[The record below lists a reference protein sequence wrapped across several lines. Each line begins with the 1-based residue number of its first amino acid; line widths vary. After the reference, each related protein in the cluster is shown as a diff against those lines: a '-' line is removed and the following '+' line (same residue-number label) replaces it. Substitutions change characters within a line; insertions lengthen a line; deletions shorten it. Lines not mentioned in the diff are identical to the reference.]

1 MAAVALV
8 INPRSRRLIFKLTH
22 YLHLPRLGGSIN
34 CGSSRRLDMEA
45 DVANAQGYDNLTTAR
60 TIARILKVNH
70 AGEHGAIRIYRSQVT
85 IARWRC
91 PDVVPQLQEMLAHE
105 VSHRDRFAEAMPP
118 RRAKPCRMLFLWGI
132 GGRLLGAGTALLG
145 RNAIW
150 ACTAAV
156 EEAVHRHLNDQ
167 LAFLSSRDQELYSLI
182 ASIKSEELSHLD
194 HAEKNLTSRGPIV
207 RMLRR
212 SIDAITEV
220 LIFMSTS
227 GDSVRMARE
236 LEAK

>member
-1 MAAVALV
+1 MPSAD
-8 INPRSRRLIFKLTH
+8 RSTRGA
-22 YLHLPRLGGSIN
+22 GG
-34 CGSSRRLDMEA
+34 G
-45 DVANAQGYDNLTTAR
+45 NLSVDR

-70 AGEHGAIRIYRSQVT
+70 AGEHGAIRIYRSQLA

-91 PDVVPQLQEMLAHE
+91 PDVVLKLEEMLAHE
-105 VSHRDRFAEAMPP
+105 VSHRVRFAEIMPS
-118 RRAKPCRMLFLWGI
+118 RHAKPCRMLFLWGI
-132 GGRLLGAGTALLG
+132 GGRLLGTGTALLG

-167 LAFLSSRDQELYSLI
+167 LAFLSNRDQELFALI
-182 ASIKSEELSHLD
+182 ASIKSEELSHLH
-194 HAEKNLTSRGPIV
+194 HAEKNLTSRGPSV

-212 SIDAITEV
+212 LIDAVTEV

-227 GDSVRMARE
+227 GDSARMSRA
-236 LEAK
+236 LAVK

>member
-1 MAAVALV
+1 MGLMTPSPGRDAREMVHSNA
-8 INPRSRRLIFKLTH
+8 
-22 YLHLPRLGGSIN
+22 
-34 CGSSRRLDMEA
+34 SS
-45 DVANAQGYDNLTTAR
+45 AR

-70 AGEHGAIRIYRSQVT
+70 AGEHGAIRIYRSQIA

-91 PDVVPQLQEMLAHE
+91 PDVVPELEEMLAHE
-105 VSHRDRFAEAMPP
+105 VSHRARFAEVMPS
-118 RRAKPCRMLFLWGI
+118 RHAKPCRMLFLWGI
-132 GGRLLGAGTALLG
+132 GGRLLGIGTALLG

-167 LAFLSSRDQELYSLI
+167 LAFLSSRDRELYTLI
-182 ASIKSEELSHLD
+182 DSIKSEELSHLD
-194 HAEKNLTSRGPIV
+194 HAEKNLTSHGAIV
-207 RMLRR
+207 RLLRR
-212 SIDAITEV
+212 SIDAVTEV

-236 LEAK
+236 LATKP

>member
-1 MAAVALV
+1 MDLMTPSPAARDAREVGHRNFA
-8 INPRSRRLIFKLTH
+8 
-22 YLHLPRLGGSIN
+22 
-34 CGSSRRLDMEA
+34 A
-45 DVANAQGYDNLTTAR
+45 AR

-70 AGEHGAIRIYRSQVT
+70 AGEHGAIRIYRSQVA

-91 PDVVPQLQEMLAHE
+91 PDVVPKLEEMLTHE
-105 VSHRDRFAEAMPP
+105 VSHRARFAGAMPS
-118 RRAKPCRMLFLWGI
+118 RQAKPCRMLFLWGI
-132 GGRLLGAGTALLG
+132 GGRLLGTGTALLG

-167 LAFLSSRDQELYSLI
+167 LAFLSNRDQELYTLI
-182 ASIKSEELSHLD
+182 DSIKSEELSHLD

-212 SIDAITEV
+212 SIDAVTEL

-236 LEAK
+236 LFPSKGG

>member
-1 MAAVALV
+1 MGPMTPSPAG
-8 INPRSRRLIFKLTH
+8 R
-22 YLHLPRLGGSIN
+22 
-34 CGSSRRLDMEA
+34 
-45 DVANAQGYDNLTTAR
+45 NAREVVHGNYSAAR
-60 TIARILKVNH
+60 TIARIIKVNH
-70 AGEHGAIRIYRSQVT
+70 AGEHGAIRIYRSQIS

-91 PDVVPQLQEMLAHE
+91 PDVVPVLEEMLAHE
-105 VSHRDRFAEAMPP
+105 MSHRARFAEVMPS

-132 GGRLLGAGTALLG
+132 GGRVLGTGTALLG

-167 LAFLSSRDQELYSLI
+167 LAFLSNRDQELYALI

-194 HAEKNLTSRGPIV
+194 HAEKNLTSHGPIV
-207 RMLRR
+207 RILRR
-212 SIDAITEV
+212 SIDAAIEV

-227 GDSVRMARE
+227 GDSVRMARA
-236 LEAK
+236 LLAK

>member
-1 MAAVALV
+1 LLIQVIPVTVTSSNSSAETLV
-8 INPRSRRLIFKLTH
+8 MGTLTPSSHRSAREVVHGNFSA
-22 YLHLPRLGGSIN
+22 G
-34 CGSSRRLDMEA
+34 
-45 DVANAQGYDNLTTAR
+45 R

-70 AGEHGAIRIYRSQVT
+70 AGEHGAIRIYRSQVA

-91 PDVVPQLQEMLAHE
+91 RDVVPALEEMLAHE
-105 VSHRDRFAEAMPP
+105 VSHRARFAEVMPS
-118 RRAKPCRMLFLWGI
+118 RQAKPCRLLFLWGI
-132 GGRLLGAGTALLG
+132 GGRLLGTGTALLG

-167 LAFLSSRDQELYSLI
+167 LAFLSSRDGELYALI

-194 HAEKNLTSRGPIV
+194 HAEKNLISRGPTT

-212 SIDAITEV
+212 SIDAVTEV

-236 LEAK
+236 LTLK

>member
-1 MAAVALV
+1 
-8 INPRSRRLIFKLTH
+8 
-22 YLHLPRLGGSIN
+22 
-34 CGSSRRLDMEA
+34 
-45 DVANAQGYDNLTTAR
+45 VANAQVDDNLTTAR

-70 AGEHGAIRIYRSQVT
+70 AGEHGAIRIYRSQVA

-91 PDVVPQLQEMLAHE
+91 PDVVPQLEEMLAHE
-105 VSHRDRFAEAMPP
+105 VNHRDRFAAVMPP
-118 RRAKPCRMLFLWGI
+118 RHAKPCRMLFLWGI

-167 LAFLSSRDQELYSLI
+167 LAFLSSRDQELYTLI
-182 ASIKSEELSHLD
+182 DSIKSEELSHLE
-194 HAEKNLTSRGPIV
+194 HAEKNLTSHGPIV
-207 RMLRR
+207 SMLRR
-212 SIDAITEV
+212 SIDAVTEA

-236 LEAK
+236 LSARYIISRNR

>member
-1 MAAVALV
+1 M
-8 INPRSRRLIFKLTH
+8 PS
-22 YLHLPRLGGSIN
+22 
-34 CGSSRRLDMEA
+34 LDRNAREA
-45 DVANAQGYDNLTTAR
+45 ISGNVSVDR

-70 AGEHGAIRIYRSQVT
+70 AGEHGAIRIYRSQLA

-91 PDVVPQLQEMLAHE
+91 PDVVLKLEEMLAHE
-105 VSHRDRFAEAMPP
+105 LSHRIRFAQIMPS
-118 RRAKPCRMLFLWGI
+118 RHAKPCRMLFLWGI
-132 GGRLLGAGTALLG
+132 GGRLLGTATALLG

-167 LAFLSSRDQELYSLI
+167 LAFVANRDQELFALI
-182 ASIKSEELSHLD
+182 ASIKAEELSHLD
-194 HAEKNLTSRGPIV
+194 HAEKSLTSRGPSV

-212 SIDAITEV
+212 LIDTVTEL

-227 GDSVRMARE
+227 GDSVRMAPA
-236 LEAK
+236 LAAK

>member
-1 MAAVALV
+1 MGSMT
-8 INPRSRRLIFKLTH
+8 PS
-22 YLHLPRLGGSIN
+22 PGGRHAGEGVHGNFS
-34 CGSSRRLDMEA
+34 A
-45 DVANAQGYDNLTTAR
+45 AR

-70 AGEHGAIRIYRSQVT
+70 AGEHGAIRIYRSQIA

-91 PDVVPQLQEMLAHE
+91 PDVVPELEEMLAHE
-105 VSHRDRFAEAMPP
+105 VNHRARFAEIMPS
-118 RRAKPCRMLFLWGI
+118 RHAKPCRMLFLWGI
-132 GGRLLGAGTALLG
+132 GGRLLGTCTALLG

-167 LAFLSSRDQELYSLI
+167 LIFVSSRDSELYAII

-194 HAEKNLTSRGPIV
+194 HAEQSLTSHGPIV
-207 RMLRR
+207 RTLRR
-212 SIDAITEV
+212 SIDAVTEV

-227 GDSVRMARE
+227 GDSGRMARE
-236 LEAK
+236 LSAR

>member
-1 MAAVALV
+1 MPSAD
-8 INPRSRRLIFKLTH
+8 RSTRGA
-22 YLHLPRLGGSIN
+22 GGGNVSV
-34 CGSSRRLDMEA
+34 D
-45 DVANAQGYDNLTTAR
+45 R

-70 AGEHGAIRIYRSQVT
+70 AGEHGAIRIYRSQLA

-91 PDVVPQLQEMLAHE
+91 PDVVLKLEEMLAHE
-105 VSHRDRFAEAMPP
+105 VSHRVRFAEIMPS
-118 RRAKPCRMLFLWGI
+118 RHAKPCRMLFLWGI
-132 GGRLLGAGTALLG
+132 GGRLLGTGTALLG

-167 LAFLSSRDQELYSLI
+167 LAFLSNRDQELFALM
-182 ASIKSEELSHLD
+182 ASIKSEELSHLH
-194 HAEKNLTSRGPIV
+194 HAEKNLTSRGPSV

-212 SIDAITEV
+212 LIDAVTEV

-227 GDSVRMARE
+227 GDSVRMSRA
-236 LEAK
+236 LAVK

>member
-1 MAAVALV
+1 MDRMTPPSADGETREVGALAAV
-8 INPRSRRLIFKLTH
+8 
-22 YLHLPRLGGSIN
+22 
-34 CGSSRRLDMEA
+34 
-45 DVANAQGYDNLTTAR
+45 R

-70 AGEHGAIRIYRSQVT
+70 AGEHGAIRIYRSQVA

-91 PDVVPQLQEMLAHE
+91 PDIVPVLEQMLAHE
-105 VSHRDRFAEAMPP
+105 VSHRARFAAAMPS
-118 RRAKPCRMLFLWGI
+118 RQAKPCRMLFLWGI

-167 LAFLSSRDQELYSLI
+167 LAFVSSRDRDLYALI
-182 ASIKSEELSHLD
+182 NSIKSEELSHLE
-194 HAEKNLTSRGPIV
+194 HAERNLASNGLTV

-212 SIDAITEV
+212 SIDAVTEL
-220 LIFMSTS
+220 LILMSTS
-227 GDSVRMARE
+227 GDSLRMARE
-236 LEAK
+236 LRPK

>member
-1 MAAVALV
+1 MEPMMTPTPGGPNAADAVL
-8 INPRSRRLIFKLTH
+8 S
-22 YLHLPRLGGSIN
+22 
-34 CGSSRRLDMEA
+34 
-45 DVANAQGYDNLTTAR
+45 NLSAAR
-60 TIARILKVNH
+60 TIRRILKVNH
-70 AGEHGAIRIYRSQVT
+70 AGEHGAIRIYRSQIA

-91 PDVVPQLQEMLAHE
+91 SDVVPALEEMLAHE
-105 VSHRDRFAEAMPP
+105 VRHRARFAEAMPS
-118 RRAKPCRMLFLWGI
+118 RHAKPCRMLFLWAI
-132 GGRLLGAGTALLG
+132 GGRLLGACTALLG

-167 LAFLSSRDQELYSLI
+167 LTFLSRRDSELYTI
-182 ASIKSEELSHLD
+182 IDSIKAEELSHLS
-194 HAEKNLTSRGPIV
+194 HAEQNLTSRGQSV

-212 SIDAITEV
+212 SIDAVTEV

-236 LEAK
+236 LSAK

>member
-1 MAAVALV
+1 MT
-8 INPRSRRLIFKLTH
+8 IS
-22 YLHLPRLGGSIN
+22 G
-34 CGSSRRLDMEA
+34 
-45 DVANAQGYDNLTTAR
+45 AR

-70 AGEHGAIRIYRSQVT
+70 AGEHGAIRIYRSQIA

-91 PDVVPQLQEMLAHE
+91 PDIVPELEEMLAHE
-105 VSHRDRFAEAMPP
+105 VSHRARFAEAMPS
-118 RRAKPCRMLFLWGI
+118 RHAQPCRMLFLWGI
-132 GGRLLGAGTALLG
+132 GGRLLGSGTALLG

-167 LAFLSSRDQELYSLI
+167 LTFLSCRDQELYTLI

-194 HAEKNLTSRGPIV
+194 HAEESLTSHGPIV

-212 SIDAITEV
+212 SIDTVTEV
-220 LIFMSTS
+220 LIFLSTS
-227 GDSVRMARE
+227 GDSLRMSRE
-236 LEAK
+236 LLAK

>member
-1 MAAVALV
+1 MPSADRNAREA
-8 INPRSRRLIFKLTH
+8 I
-22 YLHLPRLGGSIN
+22 GGNVSV
-34 CGSSRRLDMEA
+34 D
-45 DVANAQGYDNLTTAR
+45 R

-70 AGEHGAIRIYRSQVT
+70 AGEHGAIRIYRSQLA

-91 PDVVPQLQEMLAHE
+91 PDVVLKLEEMLAHE
-105 VSHRDRFAEAMPP
+105 VSHRARFAEIMPS
-118 RRAKPCRMLFLWGI
+118 RRAKPCRMLFLWGV
-132 GGRLLGAGTALLG
+132 GGRVLGTGTALLG

-167 LAFLSSRDQELYSLI
+167 LVFLSNRDQELFALI
-182 ASIKSEELSHLD
+182 ASIKSEELSHLH
-194 HAEKNLTSRGPIV
+194 HAEKNLTSRGPSV

-212 SIDAITEV
+212 LIDTVTEA

-227 GDSVRMARE
+227 GDSVRMART
-236 LEAK
+236 LAVK

>member
-1 MAAVALV
+1 MPSAD
-8 INPRSRRLIFKLTH
+8 RSTRGA
-22 YLHLPRLGGSIN
+22 GGGNVSV
-34 CGSSRRLDMEA
+34 D
-45 DVANAQGYDNLTTAR
+45 R

-70 AGEHGAIRIYRSQVT
+70 AGEHGAIRIYRSQLA

-91 PDVVPQLQEMLAHE
+91 PDVVLKLEEMLAHE
-105 VSHRDRFAEAMPP
+105 VSHRVRFAEIMPS
-118 RRAKPCRMLFLWGI
+118 RHAKPCRMLFLWGI
-132 GGRLLGAGTALLG
+132 GGRLLGTGTALLG

-167 LAFLSSRDQELYSLI
+167 LAFLSNRDQELFALI
-182 ASIKSEELSHLD
+182 ASIKSEELSHLH
-194 HAEKNLTSRGPIV
+194 HAEKNLTSRGPSV

-212 SIDAITEV
+212 LIDAVTEV

-227 GDSVRMARE
+227 GDSVRMSRA
-236 LEAK
+236 LAVK

>member
-1 MAAVALV
+1 MGTMTPSARRNPSEVAHGNFSV
-8 INPRSRRLIFKLTH
+8 
-22 YLHLPRLGGSIN
+22 
-34 CGSSRRLDMEA
+34 E
-45 DVANAQGYDNLTTAR
+45 R

-70 AGEHGAIRIYRSQVT
+70 AGEHGAIRIYRSQVA

-91 PDVVPQLQEMLAHE
+91 RDVVSELEEMLAHE
-105 VSHRDRFAEAMPP
+105 VSHRARFAEIMLS
-118 RRAKPCRMLFLWGI
+118 RHAKPCRMLFLWAI

-167 LAFLSSRDQELYSLI
+167 LAFLSSRDGELYALI
-182 ASIKSEELSHLD
+182 ASIKSEELSHL
-194 HAEKNLTSRGPIV
+194 HQAEKNLTSRGPIT

-212 SIDAITEV
+212 SIDTVTEV

-236 LEAK
+236 LVAK

>member
-1 MAAVALV
+1 MGLMKPFPEGRDAREMV
-8 INPRSRRLIFKLTH
+8 H
-22 YLHLPRLGGSIN
+22 GSV
-34 CGSSRRLDMEA
+34 SS
-45 DVANAQGYDNLTTAR
+45 AR

-70 AGEHGAIRIYRSQVT
+70 AGEHGAIRIYRSQIA

-91 PDVVPQLQEMLAHE
+91 PDVVPELEEMLAHE
-105 VSHRDRFAEAMPP
+105 VSHRARFAEAMPP
-118 RRAKPCRMLFLWGI
+118 RQAKPCRMLFLWAI
-132 GGRLLGAGTALLG
+132 GGRLLGAGTALAG
-145 RNAIW
+145 RDAIW

-167 LAFLSSRDQELYSLI
+167 LAFLSSRDQELYALI
-182 ASIKSEELSHLD
+182 DSIKAEELSHLH
-194 HAEKNLTSRGPIV
+194 HAETNLTSHGPIV

-212 SIDAITEV
+212 SIDAVTEV

-236 LEAK
+236 LSA